1 MYDISEL
8 QPTGKNIAVAIL
20 VVTLLLVAVFGVGY
34 MLGIRNDAGEDV
46 HDNGSTAAGIGN
58 AIESAGS
65 DIGAAKSGIDHASDT
80 AGRIE
85 NRIEAAQGRV
95 EYIQATTN
103 EGRRIVEECKSILA
117 EVRRRGE
124 EDKAAH

>member
-1 MYDISEL
+1 MYEL
-8 QPTGKNIAVAIL
+8 FDLRPNNKEVAFGVLGVL
-20 VVTLLLVAVFGVGY
+20 VFLVAAFSFGY
-34 MLGIRNDAGEDV
+34 MLGVTHTRENV

-58 AIESAGS
+58 EIESAGS

-85 NRIEAAQGRV
+85 DRIEAAQGRV

-124 EDKAAH
+124 EDTAAH

>member
-1 MYDISEL
+1 MHDDIFNL
-8 QPTGKNIAVAIL
+8 RPTNKEVAFGILAVTVLL
-20 VVTLLLVAVFGVGY
+20 VVVFCIGY
-34 MLGIRNDAGEDV
+34 MLGVTHTRENV
-46 HDNGSTAAGIGN
+46 HDNGNAAAIVRN
-58 AIESAGS
+58 EIESAGS

-103 EGRRIVEECKSILA
+103 EGRRIVEECKSILT

-124 EDKAAH
+124 EDTAAH